1 VKYRKKPTEVDA
13 IQWTGHNWKEVAEFL
28 GGRVELS
35 SLSAVIIDTHD
46 GLETHVEPYDWI
58 ICDEQGR
65 IDGCR
70 PHTFSDLY
78 EVEND
83 A

>member
-1 VKYRKKPTEVDA
+1 MKYRKKPTEVDA
-13 IQWTGHNWKEVAEFL
+13 VQWTGHNWQEVAEFL

-46 GLETHVEPYDWI
+46 GLETHVDPYEWI
-58 ICDEQGR
+58 VRDERGR
-65 IDGCR
+65 MDCCT
-70 PHTFSDLY
+70 PYNFSDLY
-78 EVEND
+78 EVKND